1 MECSISYFNLGLK
14 IKEVRLSKGYT
25 QDYLAEKVGCNTSHI
40 SNIENNHTKVSLNVL
55 VAIANALETTLDY
68 LLESEY
74 LTKPT
79 GVDKTILEYP
89 LDLKEK
95 LTKIADII
103 K

>member
-1 MECSISYFNLGLK
+1 MEQKVNYERLGEK
-14 IKEVRLSKGYT
+14 IKGLRLVKGYT
-25 QDYLAEKVGCNTSHI
+25 LETLAAKVGCSIASI

-74 LTKPT
+74 LIKPT
-79 GVDKTILEYP
+79 GVDKIILEYP